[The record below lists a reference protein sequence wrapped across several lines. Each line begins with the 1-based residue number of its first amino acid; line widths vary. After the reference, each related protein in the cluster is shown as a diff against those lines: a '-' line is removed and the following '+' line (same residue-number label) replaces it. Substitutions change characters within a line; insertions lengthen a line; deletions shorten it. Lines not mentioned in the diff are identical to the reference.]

1 MVKLI
6 SNTDSLQVRTKVLT
20 EIVKDSDWSISKEQ
34 ITNFFKILDPDDLL
48 GGVELKNVKSLPI
61 IDVVI
66 DLTTKEVEFIS
77 DSYLKS
83 KESDMLFSTARTN
96 KFFIGQIN
104 INRCKRSKLFL
115 NSLKKDDNQEEEI
128 FIVEDLNKFSGFI
141 NKKVSDLVKDNVTY
155 FLKMIALEQVDTLV
169 AYDKLLRLS
178 FEYFKNVDIYFRFL
192 PDQLLSKEERIYRF
206 ARDIRYLCST
216 NSEYLFDEVL
226 KVFIGDKNNI
236 FLPKELN
243 FFDELS
249 EAVKTLKDDVD
260 FHFSE
265 KIAGYLLLPT
275 VSIPESF
282 SFQDEAENVRIVDNV
297 NRFFQSENYKELSKL
312 FDSNELTPKL
322 LLEMGLSMFK
332 LLSKKLDNTDYYDNV
347 VSKTRAR
354 EITLSYLPEV
364 IFDVVSYF
372 VRHYLYLEEF
382 VDLCN
387 VTQSE
392 LISFDSDSSKYSLTF
407 FRNLNDSLQESL
419 RILETEKGD
428 DILEKTVYLDKDI
441 HLNIDSFRE
450 HSERLTD
457 ISHAI
462 SQGKT
467 IKLSKKSYC
476 FVDLDKEDL
485 LFIASNLTPR
495 WGCLST
501 GQPSS
506 ILEIISNNPGSV
518 IFKKEKDEMSKILEF
533 YICGMKNN
541 FFEFQSKEN
550 KFLESFFTILYQESK
565 R

>member
-1 MVKLI
+1 MNYRI
-6 SNTDSLQVRTKVLT
+6 DIILQFLYH
-20 EIVKDSDWSISKEQ
+20 
-34 ITNFFKILDPDDLL
+34 
-48 GGVELKNVKSLPI
+48 
-61 IDVVI
+61 VVI

-77 DSYLKS
+77 DSYLQS
-83 KESDMLFSTARTN
+83 KESDLLFSTARTN

-115 NSLKKDDNQEEEI
+115 DSLKKDDNQEEEI
-128 FIVEDLNKFSGFI
+128 FIVEDHNKFSDFI
-141 NKKVSDLVKDNVTY
+141 NKKVSDLIKDKVTY

-178 FEYFKNVDIYFRFL
+178 FEYFKNVDVYFRFL

-282 SFQDEAENVRIVDNV
+282 SFQDDAENVQIVDNV
-297 NRFFQSENYKELSKL
+297 NHFFQSENYKELFKL
-312 FDSNELTPKL
+312 FYSNELTPKF

-332 LLSKKLDNTDYYDNV
+332 LLSKKLDDSNYYDNV
-347 VSKTRAR
+347 VGKTRAQ

-387 VTQSE
+387 VAQSE

-419 RILETEKGD
+419 RILETENGD
-428 DILEKTVYLDKDI
+428 DVLEKTLCLDKDI

-485 LFIASNLTPR
+485 LFITSNLTPS
-495 WGCLST
+495 WKCLST

-518 IFKKEKDEMSKILEF
+518 IFKKEKDEMSKVLEF
-533 YICGMKNN
+533 YISGIKNN
-541 FFEFQSKEN
+541 FFEFQSKEK
-550 KFLESFFTILYQESK
+550 KFLESFFTILHQESK

>member
-282 SFQDEAENVRIVDNV
+282 SFQDDAENVHIVDNI
-297 NRFFQSENYKELSKL
+297 NHFFQSENYKELFKL
-312 FDSNELTPKL
+312 FNSNELTPKF
-322 LLEMGLSMFK
+322 LLEIGLSMFK
-332 LLSKKLDNTDYYDNV
+332 LLSKKLDDSYYNNI
-347 VSKTRAR
+347 VSKTRAK

-364 IFDVVSYF
+364 IFDIVSYF
-372 VRHYLYLEEF
+372 VRHHLYLEEF
-382 VDLCN
+382 VELCN
-387 VTQSE
+387 ATQSE

-419 RILETEKGD
+419 QILETENGD
-428 DILEKTVYLDKDI
+428 AILEKTLHLDKDI
-441 HLNIDSFRE
+441 HLNIDSFKE

-485 LFIASNLTPR
+485 LFITSNLTPS
-495 WGCLST
+495 WKCLST
-501 GQPSS
+501 GQSSS
-506 ILEIISNNPGSV
+506 ILEIISNNPDSV
-518 IFKKEKDEMSKILEF
+518 IFKKEKDEMSKLLEF
-533 YICGMKNN
+533 YIYGLNNN
-541 FFEFQSKEN
+541 FFELQSEEKR
-550 KFLESFFTILYQESK
+550 FLEIFFTILHQESK

>member
-6 SNTDSLQVRTKVLT
+6 SDTDYLQVRTKVLT
-20 EIVKDSDWSISKEQ
+20 EIVKDRKWSIPKEQ
-34 ITNFFKILDPDDLL
+34 INNFQKILDPE
-48 GGVELKNVKSLPI
+48 GRWSGVELKNVKSLPVV
-61 IDVVI
+61 DVVI
-66 DLTTKEVEFIS
+66 DLITKEVEFIS
-77 DSYLKS
+77 DSYLQS
-83 KESDMLFSTARTN
+83 KESDLLFSTARTN
-96 KFFIGQIN
+96 KFFIGRIN

-115 NSLKKDDNQEEEI
+115 DSLKKDDNQEKEI
-128 FIVEDLNKFSGFI
+128 FVVEDHNKFSDFI

-169 AYDKLLRLS
+169 AYDKLLRLD

-192 PDQLLSKEERIYRF
+192 PDQLLSKKERIYRF
-206 ARDIRYLCST
+206 ARDIRFLCST
-216 NSEYLFDEVL
+216 NSEYLFEEIL
-226 KVFIGDKNNI
+226 KVFVGDMNNI
-236 FLPKELN
+236 FLPKDLN
-243 FFDELS
+243 FPDELS
-249 EAVKTLKDDVD
+249 EAVKILTEDVD
-260 FHFSE
+260 FHFTE

-275 VSIPESF
+275 VSLPESF
-282 SFQDEAENVRIVDNV
+282 SFQDNAENVQIVDNV
-297 NRFFQSENYKELSKL
+297 NHFFKSENYKELSKL
-312 FDSNELTPKL
+312 FYSNELTPKF

-332 LLSKKLDNTDYYDNV
+332 LLSKKLADGSYYDNV
-347 VSKTRAR
+347 VSKTRAQ
-354 EITLSYLPEV
+354 EITISYLPDV

-372 VRHYLYLEEF
+372 VRHHLYLEEF

-387 VTQSE
+387 ATQSE

-419 RILETEKGD
+419 RILETEEGD
-428 DILEKTVYLDKDI
+428 DVIEKTLYLDKDI

-462 SQGKT
+462 DQGKT

-476 FVDLDKEDL
+476 FVDLNKEDL
-485 LFIASNLTPR
+485 LFIASNLTPS

-501 GQPSS
+501 GQANS
-506 ILEIISNNPGSV
+506 ILEVISNNPGSV
-518 IFKKEKDEMSKILEF
+518 IFKKEKDEMSKVLEF
-533 YICGMKNN
+533 YIIGMKNN
-541 FFEFQSKEN
+541 FFDFQSKES

>member
-6 SNTDSLQVRTKVLT
+6 SSPDSLQVRTKVLT
-20 EIVKDSDWSISKEQ
+20 EIVKDRKWSISKEQ
-34 ITNFFKILDPDDLL
+34 INNFQKILDPEGRWSD
-48 GGVELKNVKSLPI
+48 VELKNVKSLPVV
-61 IDVVI
+61 DVVI

-77 DSYLKS
+77 DSYLQS

-96 KFFIGQIN
+96 KFFIGQIK

-115 NSLKKDDNQEEEI
+115 ESLKKDDNQEKEI
-128 FIVEDLNKFSGFI
+128 FVVEDHNKFSDFI
-141 NKKVSDLVKDNVTY
+141 NKKISDLVKDKVTY

-169 AYDKLLRLS
+169 AYDKLLRLD
-178 FEYFKNVDIYFRFL
+178 FEYFKNIDVYFRFF

-282 SFQDEAENVRIVDNV
+282 SFQDDAENVHIVDNV
-297 NRFFQSENYKELSKL
+297 NRFFQSENYKELFKL
-312 FDSNELTPKL
+312 FYSNELTPKF

-332 LLSKKLDNTDYYDNV
+332 LLSKKLDDSYYNNV
-347 VSKTRAR
+347 VSKTRAQ

-372 VRHYLYLEEF
+372 VRHHLYLEEF

-387 VTQSE
+387 ATQSE

-419 RILETEKGD
+419 RILETEEGD
-428 DILEKTVYLDKDI
+428 DVIEKTLYLDKDI

-476 FVDLDKEDL
+476 FVDLDKEDF
-485 LFIASNLTPR
+485 LFIASNLTPS
-495 WGCLST
+495 WKCLST

-506 ILEIISNNPGSV
+506 ILEIISSNPGSV
-518 IFKKEKDEMSKILEF
+518 IFKKEKDEMSKVLEF
-533 YICGMKNN
+533 YISGIRNN
-541 FFEFQSKEN
+541 FFEFQSTEK
-550 KFLESFFTILYQESK
+550 KFLESFFTILHQESK